1 MKSVILAN
9 GIIRR
14 MIIGKVT
21 SEGGPTMKYYMFYL
35 ADGDDDL
42 EEFNSVH
49 FFPKDWEVEC
59 CEVDGEVGWMVEWE
73 DDE

>member
-1 MKSVILAN
+1 M
-9 GIIRR
+9 
-14 MIIGKVT
+14 T
-21 SEGGPTMKYYMFYL
+21 SKGGPTMKYYMFYL